1 MKRLTLISILFFS
14 GIMSVSAEASTY
26 DTCSDYSESSEMVM
40 MARQNGYSL
49 RDVMS
54 HTVNEL
60 KNIKS
65 LKADERALA
74 EEFIK
79 ITVIEAYNT
88 PLMETQREKEI
99 AITEFGNTM
108 YSNCI
113 ELFDAIKNDP

>member
-26 DTCSDYSESSEMVM
+26 DTCSGFSESAEMVM
-40 MARQNGYSL
+40 RVRQNGYSI
-49 RDVMS
+49 REVMGY
-54 HTVNEL
+54 VLNDL
-60 KNIKS
+60 KNDKS
-65 LKADERALA
+65 LEANERALA
-74 EEFIK
+74 EEFVK
-79 ITVIEAYNT
+79 ITVIEAYDI

-113 ELFDAIKNDP
+113 ELFDAIKNDL

>member
-1 MKRLTLISILFFS
+1 MKRLTLVSILFLS
-14 GIMSVSAEASTY
+14 GIVSLSVEASTY
-26 DTCSDYSESSEMVM
+26 DTCSNYSESAEIVTT
-40 MARQNGYSL
+40 ARQNGYSL

-60 KNIKS
+60 KNDKS
-65 LKADERALA
+65 LKADERAFA
-74 EEFIK
+74 EELVK
-79 ITVIEAYNT
+79 LTVIEAYDT

-113 ELFDAIKNDP
+113 ELFDAIKNDI